1 MDRMET
7 TVDEP
12 SWLRTGSWVG
22 CPLIGG
28 ALGVGVWAIAAWV
41 DDLPAFPFQGVFK
54 VLTKLP
60 QPWATLAAV
69 AGGLVL
75 GLVFAAVWAR
85 DRLVVTVSPTRVT
98 LVRGDRTRRIEADLD
113 AVYLDGKELVLRTT
127 DGREI
132 AREKTDLRNHELAPA
147 FAEHGYPWHDEPPV
161 ER

>member
-1 MDRMET
+1 MDGMET

-22 CPLIGG
+22 CPLAGA

-41 DDLPAFPFQGVFK
+41 TGLPAFPFQGVFK

-75 GLVFAAVWAR
+75 GFAFAVIWAH
-85 DRLVVTVSPTRVT
+85 DRLVVTVSPARVT
-98 LVRGDRTRRIEADLD
+98 LVRGEKTRRIEAELD
-113 AVYLDGKELVLRTT
+113 AVYLDGKELVLHTV

-132 AREKTDLRNHELAPA
+132 AREKTDLGGPELARA
-147 FAEHGYPWHDEPPV
+147 FAEHGYPWLDEPPA

>member
-1 MDRMET
+1 MDGMET

-41 DDLPAFPFQGVFK
+41 SNLPAFPFQGVFK
-54 VLTKLP
+54 VLTELP

-75 GLVFAAVWAR
+75 GLVFAAIWAHE
-85 DRLVVTVSPTRVT
+85 RLVVTVAPTRVT
-98 LVRGDRTRRIEADLD
+98 LVRGDKTRRIEAELE
-113 AVYLDGKELVLRTT
+113 AVYLDAKELVLRTT

-132 AREKTDLRNHELAPA
+132 AREKTDLGRPELAAA
-147 FAEHGYPWHDEPPV
+147 FAEHGYPWQDEPV

>member
-28 ALGVGVWAIAAWV
+28 ALG
-41 DDLPAFPFQGVFK
+41 
-54 VLTKLP
+54 
-60 QPWATLAAV
+60 LA
-69 AGGLVL
+69 
-75 GLVFAAVWAR
+75 FAAIWAR

-98 LVRGDRTRRIEADLD
+98 LVRGDKTRRIEAELD

-132 AREKTDLRNHELAPA
+132 AREKTDLPGRELAPA